1 MSKFLLVKIMIKI
14 NIDLPAL
21 MHLISN
27 VMFEEIPF
35 FIYESSGRKFLAK
48 NVFVIVTTVL

>member
-1 MSKFLLVKIMIKI
+1 MIKI